1 MMKLFNLRRRVA
13 QRELARQLTI
23 FDRRAQ
29 EYPGTPP
36 GPLPYATYDLMQ
48 RDSMIQTVMSV
59 KRQGV
64 LAAKFRVVPASSSG
78 EARRNAAFVE
88 ECFARMDGSPAT
100 ILDQAMD
107 AFAKGWSVQEAVYEP
122 LGSLLVLRAVR
133 AKDPATF
140 GLEVDAF
147 GAVTGLRLAEGLRRE
162 EAGEQRSRGAAEL
175 HRLSPAP
182 SLPRSSASS
191 LPRAKFV
198 VYANRGGYGRP
209 KGRSDLDAAYPH
221 WQAKVRLLDAWRV
234 HLEKFASPTV
244 LGKYNRGL
252 PSEEA
257 QGLLAAL
264 EGLAKRSAIVYPS
277 EIEIGT
283 LPGGRESNTGFMD
296 AIEFHNREIARS
308 VLGQT
313 LTTDEGRRVGS
324 LALGKVH
331 LQVFL
336 LQLQALRKELADVV
350 MTEQVIRPLVEL
362 NFGPGEVPRF
372 EFEEV
377 PLEAFSS
384 GSL

>member
-13 QRELARQLTI
+13 QQELAPQLTV
-23 FDRRAQ
+23 FERRAQ
-29 EYPGTPP
+29 EYSGSPP

-64 LAAKFRVVPASSSG
+64 LAAKSRIVPSSTSG
-78 EARRNAAFVE
+78 EARRNAEFIE
-88 ECFARMDGSPAT
+88 DCFARMDGSAST

-107 AFAKGWSVQEAVYEP
+107 AFAKGWSVQESVYEP
-122 LGSLLVLRAVR
+122 LGSFLVLKTVR
-133 AKDPATF
+133 AKDPASF
-140 GLEVDAF
+140 GLEVDEF
-147 GAVTGLRLAEGLRRE
+147 GAVTGLKLE
-162 EAGEQRSRGAAEL
+162 S
-175 HRLSPAP
+175 RLSPPP
-182 SLPRSSASS
+182 SPLLSSSRSNLPNGQESSRENRGGGALPRC
-191 LPRAKFV
+191 KFV
-198 VYANRGGYGRP
+198 IYANRGGYGRP

-252 PSEEA
+252 PAEEA
-257 QGLLAAL
+257 SSLLSAL

-283 LPGGRESNTGFMD
+283 LPGGRESNAGFMD

-350 MTEQVIRPLVEL
+350 MTEQVIRPLIEL

-384 GSL
+384 GNV